1 MRNIFRGILLGI
13 LPLFL
18 THCETME
25 GGTAAAAPAAKPE
38 VVVEGTLF
46 YPDETGLS
54 YRVPTGAQIIGAGG
68 TDCVFIIESGGSVAA
83 HSGTNNSY
91 RVKSG
96 GHFRGFTH
104 PATNCT
110 ITAESGAVIE
120 QEQLGPGTTVTGS

>member
-1 MRNIFRGILLGI
+1 MRKFFRRILLGI
-13 LPLFL
+13 LSLFL

-25 GGTAAAAPAAKPE
+25 VDNTSTPARPE

-46 YPDETGLS
+46 YPDETGFS
-54 YRVPTGAQIIGAGG
+54 YRVPSGAQIIGAGG

-83 HSGTNNSY
+83 HCGTNNSY

-110 ITAESGAVIE
+110 ITAESGAIVE

>member
-1 MRNIFRGILLGI
+1 MRFILQGMLLCS
-13 LPLFL
+13 LPFL
-18 THCETME
+18 LTQCETME
-25 GGTAAAAPAAKPE
+25 GAAGSTPAKPE

-54 YRVPTGAQIIGAGG
+54 YRVPSGAQVIGAGG

-83 HSGTNNSY
+83 HCGMNNSY

-96 GHFRGFTH
+96 GHFRGFAH

-110 ITAESGAVIE
+110 VTYEAGAIIE
-120 QEQLGPGTTVTGS
+120 QEQLGPGTTVTGP